1 MTPPTN
7 LIINQETPPA
17 SLNADIP
24 KFDEQDLT
32 LLKDKIQRIVALNGN
47 ANAQKILEEL
57 ETALLKV
64 YDQD

>member
-7 LIINQETPPA
+7 LIINQETPA
-17 SLNADIP
+17 SLNLDIP

-47 ANAQKILEEL
+47 ANAQAILEEL
-57 ETALLKV
+57 ETAL
-64 YDQD
+64 